1 MQDWLQKQLI
11 LFVLQIFI
19 FFFFLD
25 RYLILNLYIRFSVV
39 VYILYWTVTIFCIL
53 YKISTAS
60 EISICVENLFL
71 INIISLYTAVYLSI
85 FADTLRISLSNL
97 RYIYNSVKLI
107 TETLATVYVGLS
119 ATIETKELIDL
130 SIQIFGLT
138 ISFLLYII

>member
-1 MQDWLQKQLI
+1 LQDWLQKQLI